1 MKKRLFAIMLA
12 LAMLL
17 AAVPALAEEGK
28 IEEQNQVQEKIFCA
42 TEGCTNEVA
51 NKGDF
56 CKDCATAKKVAEEE
70 AAAKKAAEEEAAA
83 KKAAEEEAL
92 RKAAEEEAAK
102 KAAEEEALRKAA
114 EEAAKKAAE
123 GKTEG
128 LKATPGETNQAGTGA
143 DGNCHHNHTAAWAST
158 QTGVQGT
165 MVEHPAKDPTC
176 TSEGNIKYYTCTNCG
191 RYFRRDESI
200 KEKIV
205 ATETS
210 ADEVKIQK
218 ISHKLNKVNG
228 QPATCTKAGNIEYY
242 ECSFCKGNFKDE
254 KGENPVNDVVIPA
267 LGHAMSEDVTYPQK
281 PTCTNAGKATYACTR
296 CKAKQEN
303 VNVPALGHDYG
314 DPTWN
319 WCGVSSA
326 TATFKCKREGCDE
339 SKTLPATVTTSNEYG
354 NCYVYT
360 RHTAKVTGPDGND
373 YYDSKT
379 TNCRRPDWYY
389 DPCYYNNPCGHWG
402 CGNVCTRYSNC
413 VPCQNY
419 RTTFRVGGYNCLAT
433 PKTGDVSVIGMA
445 LISLVGAGAAIMGK
459 KRK

>member
-17 AAVPALAEEGK
+17 VAVPALAEEG
-28 IEEQNQVQEKIFCA
+28 EVQEQDQVKEKILCA
-42 TEGCTNEVA
+42 TEGCKNEVA

-56 CKDCATAKKVAEEE
+56 CKDCATAKKVAEE
-70 AAAKKAAEEEAAA
+70 AAKKAAEEEAA
-83 KKAAEEEAL
+83 

-102 KAAEEEALRKAA
+102 KVAEEAARKAA
-114 EEAAKKAAE
+114 EEQKITEEENAKKSQMLLGEANPAGAE
-123 GKTEG
+123 TANGCNHEHT
-128 LKATPGETNQAGTGA
+128 TGW
-143 DGNCHHNHTAAWAST
+143 G
-158 QTGVQGT
+158 GT

-176 TSEGNIKYYTCTNCG
+176 TSEGNIKFYTCTKCD

-205 ATETS
+205 AKETS
-210 ADEVKIQK
+210 AEEVKISKKDHTPTQIAAK
-218 ISHKLNKVNG
+218 A
-228 QPATCTKAGNIEYY
+228 ATCTETGIKEHYKCSVCGKLFSDSDGKIEIA
-242 ECSFCKGNFKDE
+242 DTT
-254 KGENPVNDVVIPA
+254 I
-267 LGHAMSEDVTYPQK
+267 
-281 PTCTNAGKATYACTR
+281 
-296 CKAKQEN
+296 
-303 VNVPALGHDYG
+303 PALGHDYG

-326 TATFKCKREGCDE
+326 TATFKCTRCGE
-339 SKTLPATVTTSNEYG
+339 SQTIPATVTTRNEYS

-360 RHTAKVTGPDGND
+360 RYTATVEFNGNTYTNTRTD
-373 YYDSKT
+373 YS
-379 TNCRRPDWYY
+379 CRPDWYY

-402 CGNVCTRYSNC
+402 CGNVCTRYSDC
-413 VPCQNY
+413 VPCRDY

-445 LISLVGAGAAIMGK
+445 LISLAGAGAAIMGK

>member
-242 ECSFCKGNFKDE
+242 VCSVCQGKFKDE
-254 KGENPVNDVVIPA
+254 KGEIPVNDVVIPA
-267 LGHAMSEDVTYPQK
+267 LGH
-281 PTCTNAGKATYACTR
+281 
-296 CKAKQEN
+296 
-303 VNVPALGHDYG
+303 DYD

-326 TATFKCKREGCDE
+326 IATFKCKRNCKEKNAIVTCQVRPTRSSINNCGYY
-339 SKTLPATVTTSNEYG
+339 TYTATVKFNDKT
-354 NCYVYT
+354 YT
-360 RHTAKVTGPDGND
+360 NTRTD
-373 YYDSKT
+373 YS
-379 TNCRRPDWYY
+379 CRPDWYY

-402 CGNVCTRYSNC
+402 CGNVCTRYSDC
-413 VPCQNY
+413 VPCRDY

-433 PKTGDVSVIGMA
+433 PKTGDVSVMAPAMLA
-445 LISLVGAGAAIMGK
+445 LIGAAGAALGK
-459 KRK
+459 KRR

>member
-12 LAMLL
+12 LAMVLV
-17 AAVPALAEEGK
+17 AVPALAEEG
-28 IEEQNQVQEKIFCA
+28 EVQEQDQVKEKILCA
-42 TEGCTNEVA
+42 TEGCKNEVA

-56 CKDCATAKKVAEEE
+56 CKDCATAKKVAEE
-70 AAAKKAAEEEAAA
+70 AAKKAAEEEAA
-83 KKAAEEEAL
+83 

-102 KAAEEEALRKAA
+102 KVAEEAARKAA
-114 EEAAKKAAE
+114 EEQKITEEENAKKSQMLLGEANPAGAE
-123 GKTEG
+123 TANGCNHEHT
-128 LKATPGETNQAGTGA
+128 TGW
-143 DGNCHHNHTAAWAST
+143 G
-158 QTGVQGT
+158 GT

-176 TSEGNIKYYTCTNCG
+176 TSEGNIKFYTCTKCG
-191 RYFRRDESI
+191 RYFLRDESI

-205 ATETS
+205 VAKETS
-210 ADEVKIQK
+210 AEEVKISKKDHTPTQIAAK
-218 ISHKLNKVNG
+218 A
-228 QPATCTKAGNIEYY
+228 ATCTEAGNIEYY
-242 ECSFCKGNFKDE
+242 ECSVCKGKFADST
-254 KGENPVNDVVIPA
+254 GMHPIENIVIPA
-267 LGHAMSEDVTYPQK
+267 LGHTMSEDVTYPQK
-281 PTCTNAGKATYACTR
+281 PTCTNAGKATYTCGR
-296 CKAKQEN
+296 CGAKQEN

-413 VPCQNY
+413 VPCRDY

-445 LISLVGAGAAIMGK
+445 LISLAGAGAAIMGK

>member
-1 MKKRLFAIMLA
+1 
-12 LAMLL
+12 
-17 AAVPALAEEGK
+17 
-28 IEEQNQVQEKIFCA
+28 
-42 TEGCTNEVA
+42 
-51 NKGDF
+51 
-56 CKDCATAKKVAEEE
+56 
-70 AAAKKAAEEEAAA
+70 
-83 KKAAEEEAL
+83 
-92 RKAAEEEAAK
+92 
-102 KAAEEEALRKAA
+102 
-114 EEAAKKAAE
+114 
-123 GKTEG
+123 
-128 LKATPGETNQAGTGA
+128 
-143 DGNCHHNHTAAWAST
+143 
-158 QTGVQGT
+158 

-242 ECSFCKGNFKDE
+242 VCSVCQGKFKDE
-254 KGENPVNDVVIPA
+254 KGEIPVNDVVIPA
-267 LGHAMSEDVTYPQK
+267 LGH
-281 PTCTNAGKATYACTR
+281 
-296 CKAKQEN
+296 
-303 VNVPALGHDYG
+303 DYD

-326 TATFKCKREGCDE
+326 IATFKCKRNCKEKNAIVTCQVRPTRSSINNCGYY
-339 SKTLPATVTTSNEYG
+339 TYTATVKFNDKT
-354 NCYVYT
+354 YT
-360 RHTAKVTGPDGND
+360 NTRTD
-373 YYDSKT
+373 YS
-379 TNCRRPDWYY
+379 CRPDWYY

-433 PKTGDVSVIGMA
+433 PKTGDVSVMAPAMLA
-445 LISLVGAGAAIMGK
+445 LIGAAGAALGK
-459 KRK
+459 KRR